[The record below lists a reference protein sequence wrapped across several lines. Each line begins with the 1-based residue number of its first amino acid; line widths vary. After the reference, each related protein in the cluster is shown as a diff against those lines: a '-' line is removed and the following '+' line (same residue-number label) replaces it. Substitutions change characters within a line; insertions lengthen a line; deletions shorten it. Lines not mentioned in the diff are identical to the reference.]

1 MNNFADHEYAYVVW
15 QNRAT
20 RFYLAARRLYHSD
33 LLVPSAYCAAMSIEL
48 LLKATLIYWDKNFVP
63 EDASHGIAKLARMV
77 SNKAKGAKGFKVPE
91 YFYFEKR
98 FLSVSR
104 YPTNGKGILIPG
116 TILQD
121 LDAMFAFLIP
131 LVPFQHNTELK
142 KVLRGRSRTSLDMLR
157 RQNESIKS
165 LRRALAAET

>member
-1 MNNFADHEYAYVVW
+1 MNTFADHEYAYVEW

-33 LLVPSAYCAAMSIEL
+33 LLTPSAYCAAMSIEL
-48 LLKATLIYWDKNFVP
+48 LLKATLIYWDRTFVP
-63 EDASHGIAKLARMV
+63 EDTSHGMAKLARMV
-77 SNKAKGAKGFKVPE
+77 GNKVKGAKGFKVPE

-98 FLSVSR
+98 FLSVNR

-116 TILQD
+116 TLLQD
-121 LDAMFAFLIP
+121 LDAMFAYLVP

-142 KVLRGRSRTSLDMLR
+142 GVLRGRSRSSLNMLR
-157 RQNESIKS
+157 RKNVSIKS
-165 LRRALAAET
+165 LRSALAAGA

>member
-1 MNNFADHEYAYVVW
+1 MNTFADHEYAYVEW

-33 LLVPSAYCAAMSIEL
+33 LHAPSAYCAAMSIDL
-48 LLKATLIYWDKNFVP
+48 LLKATLIYWDRTFVP
-63 EDASHGIAKLARMV
+63 EDASHGMAKLARIV
-77 SNKAKGAKGFKVPE
+77 SNKVKGAKGFKVPE

-104 YPTNGKGILIPG
+104 YPTHGKGILIPG

-121 LDAMFAFLIP
+121 LDAMFAYLVP

-142 KVLRGRSRTSLDMLR
+142 GVLRGRSRSSLDMLR
-157 RQNESIKS
+157 RKNVSIKS
-165 LRRALAAET
+165 LRSALAART

>member
-33 LLVPSAYCAAMSIEL
+33 LLAPSAYCAAMSIEL

-142 KVLRGRSRTSLDMLR
+142 NVLRGRSCTSLDMLR